1 MIHPACELPHREGPL
16 HRALRARFPFP
27 VPLRFTGEDAN
38 DGAPSASSP
47 AERSEAGEGDR
58 AKRGWGG
65 AAAPLVLV
73 ALLALQ
79 VLHWASPAL
88 ALDTVRLGKAV
99 PNAFPF
105 GAAEVGIEAGI
116 FAQEG
121 LDIKVASFRGDAQL
135 QQGLAAGSLDVGL
148 GSGPGLGFRIK
159 GAPMIGVAAMYGA
172 PIDLALLV
180 PVNSPLKTAADLK
193 GKRIG
198 VTTAGSLTEWLV
210 RELSRQ
216 QGWGSNGIAA
226 AALGQMQARL
236 IAMDRGELDGVVL
249 EAADGF
255 ELAGAGRTRNLLLF
269 GDIVKDFHTHVI
281 FATDNMVEK
290 RPELLRR
297 FLRAWFKTVAFM
309 KANRG
314 FTVES
319 EVRTIAVRRS
329 VVEKTYDAEMA
340 GFSTD
345 GAWDSRAMDVIASS
359 LKELG
364 ILPVVPDA
372 KALYTDKFVPVKF

>member
-1 MIHPACELPHREGPL
+1 MTI
-16 HRALRARFPFP
+16 ALGYGVRR
-27 VPLRFTGEDAN
+27 N
-38 DGAPSASSP
+38 SA
-47 AERSEAGEGDR
+47 
-58 AKRGWGG
+58 
-65 AAAPLVLV
+65 L
-73 ALLALQ
+73 ALLL
-79 VLHWASPAL
+79 ASILFHLAAPAL

-121 LDIKVASFRGDAQL
+121 LDIKAASFRGDAQL

-172 PIDLALLV
+172 PTDLALLV

-198 VTTAGSLTEWLV
+198 VTTAGSLTDWLV

-216 QGWGSNGIAA
+216 QGWGSNGIVA

-255 ELAGAGRTRNLLLF
+255 ELAEAGRTRNLLLF

-281 FATDNMVEK
+281 FATDDMVEK

-297 FLRAWFKTVAFM
+297 FLRGWFKTVAFM
-309 KANRG
+309 KANRA

-345 GAWDSRAMDVIASS
+345 GAWDSRAMGVIASS

-364 ILPVVPDA
+364 ILPVVPDP
-372 KALYTDKFVPVKF
+372 KALHTDKFVPVKF